1 MKLSTQPGGQTVD
14 SQKPWGLWPTQ
25 ATL

>member
-1 MKLSTQPGGQTVD
+1 MKLSTEPGGQTVD
-14 SQKPWGLWPTQ
+14 SQKSWGLWPTQ